1 MRLGSRAP
9 GGQSYSRARRSGAET
24 DRLSFLG
31 GRLKPP
37 SALATAAAPRPYS
50 LASLAHPT
58 PCAMEFF
65 EFVLVIS
72 LTVGLPITIL
82 KMVMEY
88 KKSQLEARRGLGDAT
103 GVTAGE
109 LKRMLA
115 EVVREANAP
124 LVERIEELEHR
135 AEIVSPAS
143 DRYLDTDTEFGE
155 DAEFDAEA
163 EVERTLGRRLRG

>member
-1 MRLGSRAP
+1 
-9 GGQSYSRARRSGAET
+9 
-24 DRLSFLG
+24 
-31 GRLKPP
+31 
-37 SALATAAAPRPYS
+37 
-50 LASLAHPT
+50 
-58 PCAMEFF
+58 MEFF

-88 KKSQLEARRGLGDAT
+88 KKSQLEAVRGKGDAA

-124 LVERIEELEHR
+124 LVGRIEELEHR
-135 AEIVSPAS
+135 ADIAPPGG
-143 DRYLDTDTEFGE
+143 DRYLDAEAGFGE

>member
-1 MRLGSRAP
+1 
-9 GGQSYSRARRSGAET
+9 
-24 DRLSFLG
+24 
-31 GRLKPP
+31 
-37 SALATAAAPRPYS
+37 
-50 LASLAHPT
+50 
-58 PCAMEFF
+58 MEFF

-88 KKSQLEARRGLGDAT
+88 KKSQLEARRGLGDAA